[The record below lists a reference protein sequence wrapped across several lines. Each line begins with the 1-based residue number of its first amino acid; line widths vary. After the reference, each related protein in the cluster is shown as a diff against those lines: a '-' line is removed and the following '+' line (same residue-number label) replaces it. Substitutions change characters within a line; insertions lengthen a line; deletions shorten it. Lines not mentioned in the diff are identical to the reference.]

1 MYFSFYFFVLAFSLR
16 VVFILF
22 QGADLESKL
31 IEDELLYWKNSLF
44 FLDSGHID
52 KSILYERMPG
62 AFFYF
67 KFLLWASSK
76 DLQIVLFLQALVDSF
91 TCLFI
96 YFIAKI
102 LVPKEKKYIF
112 LSAICSPLM
121 IILTS
126 QILSE
131 TIFLFLF
138 VLFLLFSI
146 KSIYSEKSKKVYKL
160 MLLSGVFLG
169 LATFI
174 RSISFPLIFVVT
186 VPLAIILLKKGRVK
200 YEVIISLFVFI
211 FFAFLPISK
220 RLLENINNHNVFSLT
235 AQTGSH
241 LAYWVTPLVLSEK
254 EKINRSDALKIIL
267 KKKEHYNFSDNPYQ
281 NDKLLQKISIDLLSN
296 IGFHNII
303 AIWSKGI
310 IINIFSPSFL
320 LDKKLRNLPHPS
332 FYEISNPLIWL
343 KTLYND
349 SKYHKYLFFLLMS
362 SISSLFSIFSIILGN
377 ILLYR
382 KDKIVFSLCL
392 LYMAYF
398 LLITGPVLSPKYIFP
413 ILPCIFLY
421 QGITLLKIKVICISL
436 CKNIRSS

>member
-1 MYFSFYFFVLAFSLR
+1 

-220 RLLENINNHNVFSLT
+220 RLLENINNHNVFSL
-235 AQTGSH
+235 
-241 LAYWVTPLVLSEK
+241 
-254 EKINRSDALKIIL
+254 
-267 KKKEHYNFSDNPYQ
+267 
-281 NDKLLQKISIDLLSN
+281 
-296 IGFHNII
+296 
-303 AIWSKGI
+303 
-310 IINIFSPSFL
+310 
-320 LDKKLRNLPHPS
+320 
-332 FYEISNPLIWL
+332 
-343 KTLYND
+343 
-349 SKYHKYLFFLLMS
+349 
-362 SISSLFSIFSIILGN
+362 
-377 ILLYR
+377 
-382 KDKIVFSLCL
+382 
-392 LYMAYF
+392 
-398 LLITGPVLSPKYIFP
+398 
-413 ILPCIFLY
+413 
-421 QGITLLKIKVICISL
+421 
-436 CKNIRSS
+436 